1 MGIQLQIETTNVC
14 QADCCFCPYTVM
26 QRPKGTMPWDVY
38 TKIIDDAATV
48 PVIEKLTLTGLGET
62 LLDRFLVERIRYA
75 RKKLAPGV
83 SIDLYTNGNLLKPKL
98 TDALI
103 DAGLDVL
110 YVSLNAVTA
119 EKRREIM
126 KLDDFDQVVGYTHYA
141 VEAFNEKARRH
152 EFYRGVDERS
162 FRNRS
167 RFRVIVK
174 GVSTKDLME
183 VGEAE
188 TFIDAWEGDHSDG
201 GNAYLHLEGNW
212 AGTMGQKM
220 RTQPRNA
227 CGRAL
232 SQIMVLWD
240 GRVSL
245 CCFDAEGAVILG
257 DLRTQTLREMY
268 SGQPA
273 LSVREAH
280 NEGRRAELPLCR
292 TCTAI

>member
-14 QADCCFCPYTVM
+14 QADCCFCPYTIM
-26 QRPKGTMPWDVY
+26 QRPKGTMPFDLFM
-38 TKIIDDAATV
+38 KIVDDAATV
-48 PVIEKLTLTGLGET
+48 AVIEKLTLTGLGET
-62 LLDRFLVERIRYA
+62 LLDRHLVERVRYA
-75 RKKLAPGV
+75 RRKLPIGV
-83 SIDLYTNGNLLKPKL
+83 SIDLYTNGNLLRPKV

-103 DAGLDVL
+103 EAGLDVL
-110 YVSLNAVTA
+110 YVSLNAATA

-126 KLDDFDQVVGYTHYA
+126 KLDDFDQVVGYTQYA
-141 VEAFNEKARRH
+141 IAAFNAAAVRQ
-152 EFYRGVDERS
+152 GLPLERT
-162 FRNRS
+162 RL
-167 RFRVIVK
+167 RVIVK
-174 GVSTKDLME
+174 GVGSKDLME
-183 VGEAE
+183 VGEHDVFQE
-188 TFIDAWEGDHSDG
+188 TWGGDWKQPG
-201 GNAYLHLEGNW
+201 GAAFLHLEGNW
-212 AGTMGQKM
+212 AGSMGQKM

-268 SGQPA
+268 GGQPA
-273 LSVREAH
+273 LGIREAH